1 MKRERKQQGMRLM
14 IMATQTMSCSELG
27 AEGGGRVA
35 LRSSTYRDVVNG
47 ISNSGPRTKEAG

>member
-1 MKRERKQQGMRLM
+1 M